1 VPFEKLGFNTDLE
14 MRAYPELAKGF
25 LYSVA
30 VVFLLWPPFLLGLS
44 RATGAGTD
52 SEHEVEEQ

>member
-1 VPFEKLGFNTDLE
+1 

-30 VVFLLWPPFLLGLS
+30 VVFLLWPPLLLGMS
-44 RATGAGTD
+44 RATGETED
-52 SEHEVEEQ
+52 TIEEEDPTRIWRSNDRHE

>member
-1 VPFEKLGFNTDLE
+1 

-30 VVFLLWPPFLLGLS
+30 VVFLLWPPFLLGMS
-44 RATGAGTD
+44 RATGEEEDPIEEENPTRIWRSND
-52 SEHEVEEQ
+52 RHE

>member
-1 VPFEKLGFNTDLE
+1 MK
-14 MRAYPELAKGF
+14 AYPELAKGF

-44 RATGAGTD
+44 RATAAATD
-52 SEHEVEEQ
+52 SEQEGEER